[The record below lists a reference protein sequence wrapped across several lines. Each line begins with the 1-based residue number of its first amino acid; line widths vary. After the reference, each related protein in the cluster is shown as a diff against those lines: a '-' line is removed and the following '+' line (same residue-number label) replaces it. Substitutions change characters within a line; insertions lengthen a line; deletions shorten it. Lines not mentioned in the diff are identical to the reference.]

1 MTGRLARVW
10 ILLALIFTALCVV
23 QGGHQLWE
31 SAGLPDGKGTVGV
44 SLDQSCSAGDACLVT
59 AVKPGGPAESA
70 GVGVGDRLVFDNPI
84 DLLRRVPVGKT
95 RSFTLHRPEGDRP
108 IVLTAVPAP
117 SRIIP
122 EYVFSSLLLIL
133 TGLMGG
139 LVIARS
145 EGRPA
150 LVLVGLAYAS
160 YAITGQWPRLWQSDG
175 DLFAPFYV
183 VLNIVYYGAPLLFL
197 AGARALR
204 KEVSGRDTLGIR
216 LAFWALVIAQG
227 AILAYQLR
235 AELTGTTGLFGNNAF
250 LAYTVPVFV
259 GYALA
264 AAVLAMAWRE
274 SAPAHRSRY
283 GIMLIAIGAT
293 FLSGVFD
300 MAVLLT
306 GNDYTTISPLLVGW
320 YVAFLVGAGLFAYA
334 ILRDKVIDLGFA
346 VNRTLV
352 YGLLSTVLLFAFWFC
367 EWGLEEIIP
376 AETREANILISA
388 GIAFAIFLT
397 FHHVRDWVEKAI
409 EHMFFRAWREKDAAL
424 TKFVKQA
431 AFVTRED
438 NLRTAAVTAFR
449 RYAED
454 GDVALYAAEPDG
466 YLRKEGWVA
475 GGPDRIGLDEPE
487 MVRLRADLEA
497 FDDGLPADA
506 ALILPMIHRNEIS
519 GFFLFGPKANGEV
532 FRPDERTIL
541 AEAALKIGSDLHA
554 LRVDALEIDS
564 REQRQR
570 ADILEQ
576 QLWRA
581 MSVQS
586 S

>member
-1 MTGRLARVW
+1 
-10 ILLALIFTALCVV
+10 
-23 QGGHQLWE
+23 
-31 SAGLPDGKGTVGV
+31 
-44 SLDQSCSAGDACLVT
+44 
-59 AVKPGGPAESA
+59 
-70 GVGVGDRLVFDNPI
+70 
-84 DLLRRVPVGKT
+84 
-95 RSFTLHRPEGDRP
+95 
-108 IVLTAVPAP
+108 
-117 SRIIP
+117 
-122 EYVFSSLLLIL
+122 
-133 TGLMGG
+133 MGG

-183 VLNIVYYGAPLLFL
+183 VLNIIYYGAPLLFL

-541 AEAALKIGSDLHA
+541 AEAALKIGSNLHA